1 MANFTVSPGV
11 TTNELDQT
19 FLTGQPVQAGAAI
32 IGPTVKGPYEVPTL
46 VTSYSQ
52 YTSLFGDSFVSG
64 GINYS
69 YLTSIAAYNYFNYGG
84 SSLLVAR
91 VASGSYTSATSPLI
105 TGTSLTSAT
114 TSINFTLISASVSQ
128 IVTSS
133 IALTSATTSSNLT
146 YISSSLAAAP
156 SSSQTLNINGIT
168 LFYTGSA
175 TVPANTSNIIYIRT
189 GSFVASTVADY
200 VFSSSAILA
209 VSSAISPYNTSG
221 LQFISSSNASPN
233 LVLTSTTS
241 NGLTGNSF
249 FIISGS
255 TTSLFGGGT
264 NTTGA
269 PSQTLNINGINLF
282 YTGSTTVPAN
292 TSNTI
297 YIRIGSFNSPSTVAD
312 YVVSSSAILAFSSS
326 TSLYNT
332 SLQYISS
339 SNASPNLLLTST
351 TSNGLTGNSY
361 YVISGSTTTYFTG
374 GTNSTSFTLE
384 TISQGIIMNNSG
396 AETLG
401 ALANGSKDNVRVEIT
416 NLNTGSGTFN
426 VLVRQGDDNL
436 NNKNILE
443 SFNGVNLDPNSNRFI
458 SLVIGDQKLLYSSAN
473 NQMELTGTYPN
484 ISRYIRVKSIV
495 NTTPNYLDS
504 NGNIA
509 NNLYTGSLPIN
520 QSGSFSTAT
529 GTVASNVGTTM
540 YDNIGAIT
548 QGLTAPNYSNMVA
561 LFGNKEAYQFNL
573 LFTPGLL
580 NDQHTSVVSTII
592 SNTQNRGDNLYV
604 LDLIDYNGTVAST
617 ITQAQTRNTS
627 YAASYWPWVR
637 IVDPATGRQ
646 VWVPA
651 STVIPGVYAFN
662 DKVSAPWFAPAGIN
676 RGGLSTVLQ
685 AQFKLTQ
692 ANKDSL
698 YSNNINPLATLPRN
712 GVVVF
717 GQKTLQK
724 QASALDRV
732 NVRRLMIE
740 MKNYIRQIADT
751 VVFEQNTIATRNS
764 FVARVTPFL
773 EGIQQKQGLYAY
785 KIIMDESNNGPA
797 VIDQN
802 QLVGQIYI
810 QPTRTAEFISLDFIL
825 LPTGAE
831 FPG

>member
-32 IGPTVKGPYEVPTL
+32 IGPTVKGPFEVPTL

-52 YTSLFGDSFVSG
+52 YTSLFGDSFISG

-91 VASGSYTSATSPLI
+91 VASGSYTSATSSLI
-105 TGTSLTSAT
+105 TETSLTA
-114 TSINFTLISASVSQ
+114 
-128 IVTSS
+128 
-133 IALTSATTSSNLT
+133 ATTSSNLT
-146 YISSSLAAAP
+146 YISASLA
-156 SSSQTLNINGIT
+156 SNGSQSLNINGIN
-168 LFYTGSA
+168 LFYTGSN
-175 TVPANTSNIIYIRT
+175 VANTPTQIFINT
-189 GSFVASTVADY
+189 ASFAASTVADY
-200 VFSSSAILA
+200 VFSSSAIFNF
-209 VSSAISPYNTSG
+209 SSSIALYTSS
-221 LQFISSSNASPN
+221 LQFISSSVNASN

-255 TTSLFGGGT
+255 TTSSFGGGT
-264 NTTGA
+264 N
-269 PSQTLNINGINLF
+269 I
-282 YTGSTTVPAN
+282 
-292 TSNTI
+292 
-297 YIRIGSFNSPSTVAD
+297 
-312 YVVSSSAILAFSSS
+312 
-326 TSLYNT
+326 
-332 SLQYISS
+332 
-339 SNASPNLLLTST
+339 
-351 TSNGLTGNSY
+351 
-361 YVISGSTTTYFTG
+361 
-374 GTNSTSFTLE
+374 TSFTLE

-401 ALANGSKDNVRVEIT
+401 ALASGSKDNVRVEIT

-426 VLVRQGDDNL
+426 ILVRQGNDTT

-443 SFNGVNLDPNSNRFI
+443 SFNGVNLDPNSDRFI
-458 SLVIGDQKLLYSSAN
+458 SLVIGDQKLLYSSTN

-484 ISRYIRVKSIV
+484 ISRYIRVKSITY
-495 NTTPNYLDS
+495 TTPNYLDS

-509 NNLYTGSLPIN
+509 NNLYTSSLPIN
-520 QSGSFSTAT
+520 QSSSFSTAT
-529 GTVASNVGTTM
+529 GTVASNVGSYM

-548 QGLTAPNYSNMVA
+548 QGLIDTDYTNMVA

-580 NDQHTSVVSTII
+580 NDKHTSVVSTII

-637 IVDPATGRQ
+637 IVDPATGKQ

-698 YSNNINPLATLPRN
+698 YSNNINPLATLPKN

>member
-32 IGPTVKGPYEVPTL
+32 IGPTVKGPFEVPTL

-52 YTSLFGDSFVSG
+52 YTSLFGDSFISG
-64 GINYS
+64 GVNYS

-105 TGTSLTSAT
+105 TETSLTAAT
-114 TSINFTLISASVSQ
+114 TSVNLTYISASVSQ
-128 IVTSS
+128 LTTSS
-133 IALTSATTSSNLT
+133 IALTAATASSNLT
-146 YISSSLAAAP
+146 YISASIAATP
-156 SSSQTLNINGIT
+156 TSNQTLNINGIT
-168 LFYTGSA
+168 LYYTGSA
-175 TVPANTSNIIYIRT
+175 TVPANIANTIYIST
-189 GSFVASTVADY
+189 SSFAASTVADY

-221 LQFISSSNASPN
+221 LQFISSSNVSPN

-241 NGLTGNSF
+241 NGFTGNSF

-255 TTSLFGGGT
+255 TTSSFGGGT
-264 NTTGA
+264 NTPLY
-269 PSQTLNINGINLF
+269 PSQSLNINGINLV
-282 YTGSTTVPAN
+282 YTGSATLPAN
-292 TSNTI
+292 TANTI
-297 YIRIGSFNSPSTVAD
+297 YISTSSFANSTLASYVAT
-312 YVVSSSAILAFSSS
+312 SSAILAFSSS
-326 TSLYNT
+326 IALYSA
-332 SLQYISS
+332 SLQFISS
-339 SNASPNLLLTST
+339 SNSNPSLLLTST
-351 TSNGLTGNSY
+351 TPNGLTGNAFY
-361 YVISGSTTTYFTG
+361 IISGSTTTNFTG
-374 GTNSTSFTLE
+374 GTNITSFTLE

-401 ALANGSKDNVRVEIT
+401 ALASGSKDNVRVEIT

-426 VLVRQGDDNL
+426 VLVRQGNDTT

-443 SFNGVNLDPNSNRFI
+443 SFNGVNLDPNSDRFI
-458 SLVIGDQKLLYSSAN
+458 SLVIGDQTLLYSSAN
-473 NQMELTGTYPN
+473 NQMELSGTYPN
-484 ISRYIRVKSIV
+484 ISRYIRVKSIAY
-495 NTTPNYLDS
+495 TTPSYLNS
-504 NGNIA
+504 NGTVSNP
-509 NNLYTGSLPIN
+509 LYTGYLPLN
-520 QSGSFSTAT
+520 QSSSFSTAT
-529 GTVASNVGTTM
+529 GTVAANVGSSM
-540 YDNIGAIT
+540 YDLIDTTT
-548 QGLTAPNYSNMVA
+548 QGLTATDYDNMVA

-580 NDQHTSVVSTII
+580 NNKHASVVSTII

-617 ITQAQTRNTS
+617 ISSAQARNTS

-637 IVDPATGRQ
+637 IVDPATGKQ

>member
-32 IGPTVKGPYEVPTL
+32 IGPTVKGPVEVPTL

-91 VASGSYTSATSPLI
+91 VANGTYASATS
-105 TGTSLTSAT
+105 
-114 TSINFTLISASVSQ
+114 TLI
-128 IVTSS
+128 
-133 IALTSATTSSNLT
+133 
-146 YISSSLAAAP
+146 P
-156 SSSQTLNINGIT
+156 
-168 LFYTGSA
+168 TGSGTPNGTA
-175 TVPANTSNIIYIRT
+175 GLSP
-189 GSFVASTVADY
+189 FV
-200 VFSSSAILA
+200 
-209 VSSAISPYNTSG
+209 
-221 LQFISSSNASPN
+221 
-233 LVLTSTTS
+233 
-241 NGLTGNSF
+241 
-249 FIISGS
+249 
-255 TTSLFGGGT
+255 
-264 NTTGA
+264 
-269 PSQTLNINGINLF
+269 
-282 YTGSTTVPAN
+282 
-292 TSNTI
+292 
-297 YIRIGSFNSPSTVAD
+297 
-312 YVVSSSAILAFSSS
+312 
-326 TSLYNT
+326 
-332 SLQYISS
+332 
-339 SNASPNLLLTST
+339 
-351 TSNGLTGNSY
+351 
-361 YVISGSTTTYFTG
+361 
-374 GTNSTSFTLE
+374 LE
-384 TISQGIIMNNSG
+384 TISQGTIMNSTG
-396 AETLG
+396 SETLG
-401 ALANGSKDNVRVEIT
+401 VLINGSKDNIRFEIT
-416 NLNTGSGTFN
+416 NTNTGSGTFN
-426 VLVRQGDDNL
+426 ILIRQGDDTP

-443 SFNGVNLDPNSNRFI
+443 SFTNINLDPNSDRFI
-458 SLVIGDQKLLYSSAN
+458 SSVIGDQKLAYN
-473 NQMELTGTYPN
+473 NTNIQMELSGSYPN
-484 ISRYIRVKSIV
+484 NSRYVRVKSV
-495 NTTPNYLDS
+495 NYPTPIYLNS
-504 NGNIA
+504 NGTISNL
-509 NNLYTGSLPIN
+509 LYTGSLPVDG
-520 QSGSFSTAT
+520 SGSFGSAT
-529 GTVASNVGTTM
+529 GTVSSTISGSM
-540 YDNIGAIT
+540 YELIDTVT
-548 QGLTAPNYSNMVA
+548 QGLAASDYDKMVA

-580 NDQHTSVVSTII
+580 NNKHASVVSTII

-604 LDLIDYNGTVAST
+604 LDLIDYSGTVTTT

-637 IVDPATGRQ
+637 IVDPATGKQ

-698 YSNNINPLATLPRN
+698 YSNNVNPLATLPRN

-751 VVFEQNTIATRNS
+751 IVFEQNTIATRNS

-802 QLVGQIYI
+802 QLIGQIYI

>member
-32 IGPTVKGPYEVPTL
+32 IGPTVKGPVEVPTL

-91 VASGSYTSATSPLI
+91 VASGTYTSATS
-105 TGTSLTSAT
+105 
-114 TSINFTLISASVSQ
+114 TLI
-128 IVTSS
+128 
-133 IALTSATTSSNLT
+133 
-146 YISSSLAAAP
+146 P
-156 SSSQTLNINGIT
+156 
-168 LFYTGSA
+168 TGS
-175 TVPANTSNIIYIRT
+175 
-189 GSFVASTVADY
+189 
-200 VFSSSAILA
+200 
-209 VSSAISPYNTSG
+209 SG
-221 LQFISSSNASPN
+221 P
-233 LVLTSTTS
+233 
-241 NGLTGNSF
+241 
-249 FIISGS
+249 
-255 TTSLFGGGT
+255 
-264 NTTGA
+264 TTG
-269 PSQTLNINGINLF
+269 L
-282 YTGSTTVPAN
+282 
-292 TSNTI
+292 
-297 YIRIGSFNSPSTVAD
+297 SP
-312 YVVSSSAILAFSSS
+312 
-326 TSLYNT
+326 
-332 SLQYISS
+332 
-339 SNASPNLLLTST
+339 
-351 TSNGLTGNSY
+351 
-361 YVISGSTTTYFTG
+361 
-374 GTNSTSFTLE
+374 FTLE

-396 AETLG
+396 SEVSGSLVS
-401 ALANGSKDNVRVEIT
+401 GSKDNIRFEIT
-416 NLNTGSGTFN
+416 NTNTGSGTFN
-426 VLVRQGDDNL
+426 VLIRQGNDTI

-443 SFNGVNLDPNSNRFI
+443 SFNGVNLDPNSDRFI
-458 SLVIGDQKLLYSSAN
+458 SLVIGDQKLAYNSTN
-473 NQMELTGTYPN
+473 IQMELSGSYPN
-484 ISRYIRVKSIV
+484 NSRYVRVKAV
-495 NTTPNYLDS
+495 NYPTPTYLDS
-504 NGNIA
+504 NGTVSNA
-509 NNLYTGSLPIN
+509 LYTGSLPAN
-520 QSGSFSTAT
+520 GSGSFSGAT

-540 YDNIGAIT
+540 YENITTTT
-548 QGLTAPNYSNMVA
+548 QGLAASDYDKMVA

-580 NDQHTSVVSTII
+580 NDKHTSTVSTII

-604 LDLIDYNGTVAST
+604 LDLIDYNGTVATT

-637 IVDPATGRQ
+637 IVDPATGKQ

>member
-1 MANFTVSPGV
+1 MANFSVSPGV

-64 GINYS
+64 GVNYS

-91 VASGSYTSATSPLI
+91 VASGSFTSATSSLI
-105 TGTSLTSAT
+105 
-114 TSINFTLISASVSQ
+114 
-128 IVTSS
+128 
-133 IALTSATTSSNLT
+133 
-146 YISSSLAAAP
+146 P
-156 SSSQTLNINGIT
+156 
-168 LFYTGSA
+168 TGSGTPNGA
-175 TVPANTSNIIYIRT
+175 LGLSP
-189 GSFVASTVADY
+189 FV
-200 VFSSSAILA
+200 
-209 VSSAISPYNTSG
+209 
-221 LQFISSSNASPN
+221 
-233 LVLTSTTS
+233 
-241 NGLTGNSF
+241 
-249 FIISGS
+249 
-255 TTSLFGGGT
+255 
-264 NTTGA
+264 
-269 PSQTLNINGINLF
+269 
-282 YTGSTTVPAN
+282 
-292 TSNTI
+292 
-297 YIRIGSFNSPSTVAD
+297 
-312 YVVSSSAILAFSSS
+312 
-326 TSLYNT
+326 
-332 SLQYISS
+332 
-339 SNASPNLLLTST
+339 
-351 TSNGLTGNSY
+351 
-361 YVISGSTTTYFTG
+361 
-374 GTNSTSFTLE
+374 LE

-396 AETLG
+396 SETSGSLD
-401 ALANGSKDNVRVEIT
+401 NGSKDNIRFEIT
-416 NLNTGSGTFN
+416 NTNTGSGTFN
-426 VLVRQGDDNL
+426 VLIRQGNDTP
-436 NNKNILE
+436 NNKNVLE
-443 SFNGVNLDPNSNRFI
+443 SFTNVNLDPNSNRFI
-458 SLVIGDQKLLYSSAN
+458 SLVIGDQKLEYNSTN
-473 NQMELTGTYPN
+473 VQMELDGSYPN
-484 ISRYIRVKSIV
+484 ISRYVRVKSV
-495 NTTPNYLDS
+495 NYPTPNYLDS
-504 NGNIA
+504 NGTVSD
-509 NNLYTGSLPIN
+509 NLYTGSLPAN
-520 QSGSFSTAT
+520 GNGSFDGAT
-529 GTVASNVGTTM
+529 GTVATNVGSYM
-540 YDNIGAIT
+540 YENISTDT
-548 QGLTAPNYSNMVA
+548 QGLEESDYDHMVA

-580 NDQHTSVVSTII
+580 NDKHTSTVSTII
-592 SNTQNRGDNLYV
+592 SNTQDRGDNLYV
-604 LDLIDYNGTVAST
+604 LDLIDFSGTVAST

-637 IVDPATGRQ
+637 IADPATGRQ

-676 RGGLSTVLQ
+676 RGGLTTVLQ

-698 YSNNINPLATLPRN
+698 YSNNINPLATLPKN

-751 VVFEQNTIATRNS
+751 IVFEQNTIATRNS
-764 FVARVTPFL
+764 FVGRVTPFL

-785 KIIMDESNNGPA
+785 KIVMDESNNGPA

-802 QLVGQIYI
+802 QLIGQIYI